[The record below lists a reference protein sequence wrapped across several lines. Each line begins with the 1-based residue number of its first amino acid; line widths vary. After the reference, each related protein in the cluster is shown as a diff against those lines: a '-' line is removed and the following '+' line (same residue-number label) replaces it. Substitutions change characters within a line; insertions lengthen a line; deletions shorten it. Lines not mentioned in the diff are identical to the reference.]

1 MAKTTS
7 FALGKHFE
15 TFLQRQVKSGRYA
28 SASEVVRE
36 ALRQFAHNEKR
47 RVAWEAEIRKGFE
60 DIARGDVFDADE
72 VMAEL
77 VPARK
82 RKAG

>member
-15 TFLQRQVKSGRYA
+15 TFLQKQVKSGRYS

-36 ALRQFAHNEKR
+36 ALRHFEVDEKR
-47 RVAWEAEIRKGFE
+47 RTAWEAEIRKGFD
-60 DIARGDVFDADE
+60 DIARGDVYDVDD

-77 VPARK
+77 LPSRK